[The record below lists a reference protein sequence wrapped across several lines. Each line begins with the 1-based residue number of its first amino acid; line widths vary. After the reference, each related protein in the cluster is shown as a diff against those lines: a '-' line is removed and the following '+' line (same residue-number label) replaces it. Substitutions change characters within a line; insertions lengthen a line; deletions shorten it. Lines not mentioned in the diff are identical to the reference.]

1 MAETKKQKKTPVLWR
16 SFREVY
22 AASHSAFFKIYTVTL
37 LEGIVGALPIFF
49 MERLFEDITAFEAA
63 TLPGIA
69 LTLLSLFLIKA
80 VGQALSGYG
89 NYLYEYHDLLVCHT
103 MTYKANRKVGHL
115 GGILFEEK
123 KKLEQIEKA
132 YQGTGK
138 VRKLVDATLLIL
150 LNYLPSFFIIG
161 LYLYQ
166 ASPFLPLLLL
176 LVFIPVLLAQV
187 IKGRYHEDLEDAVSP
202 FNRKVEAYGKYV
214 SDTVYFKETRM
225 LGMVRYFL
233 DKMDLALLLKIRAE
247 WSCRVRSNLV
257 ELTSRFVSV
266 AGYLVILAILFRYV
280 LKNEVSVA
288 FFAAVFTSL
297 DGLFNS
303 MEEMVTV
310 VLGEVA
316 EISGKIRNYFA
327 LQDMPEPDGGGEAQ
341 GNLAVRS
348 AMPGK
353 TPVRSAMPG
362 KMAERSVMPGKTAE
376 HSAMTG
382 KTAGLPGVA
391 LELEDV
397 SFRYPGSERM
407 ALAHVSLKVG
417 HGDTVAIV
425 GENGSGKTT
434 LVRILAGIYPPSEG
448 RVLYNGRPMDALGR
462 DSVHKGMSAV
472 FQNFGKYGL
481 TVEENIRI
489 SAPGSGCGVERA
501 AETSGFC
508 MSGSSFAEGFGTLLS
523 RDFGGV
529 DLSGGQ
535 WQRLAIARGIYKE
548 NACIF
553 LDEPTS
559 AIDPFEEASLY
570 QTFGQLA
577 QGRTM
582 FLVTHRLGAVK
593 LAKLIL
599 VMKEGRM
606 IGQGTHEELLAH
618 CGEYAAMWA
627 TQSGQ
632 YSPEQTG

>member
-214 SDTVYFKETRM
+214 SDTAYFKETRM

-233 DKMDLALLLKIRAE
+233 DKMDLALLLKNRAE

-327 LQDMPEPDGGGEAQ
+327 LQDMTEPDGGGEAQ

-353 TPVRSAMPG
+353 T
-362 KMAERSVMPGKTAE
+362 
-376 HSAMTG
+376 
-382 KTAGLPGVA
+382 AGLPGVA

-397 SFRYPGSERM
+397 SFQYPGSERM

-489 SAPGSGCGVERA
+489 SAPGSGCGVEGA

-508 MSGSSFAEGFGTLLS
+508 MSGPSFAEGFGTLLS

-627 TQSGQ
+627 AQSRQ